1 LGRTRLRVRSSTG
14 AGQAPPCRSP
24 DNPIPQSKI
33 DGDRGGET
41 MPYALNAPIRAVGIR
56 AIGCSE
62 GGSDS
67 GLAGLAAGQAAGTNP
82 SRRCWTRRTRAPYS
96 ATTCTSRHRSRPTHP
111 GNVVLAGDAAH
122 AMTPDLGQ
130 GACQA
135 LEDAVVLAKVIDSGD
150 GLGAYDRQRRPRT
163 QMIARRAHRIGV
175 AAQWASPVA
184 VGLRNTA
191 LRVLPPSSFAR
202 SLAAV
207 LDWTA

>member
-1 LGRTRLRVRSSTG
+1 MLRRRQRQRAGRTRRRLG
-14 AGQAPPCRSP
+14 GWHE
-24 DNPIPQSKI
+24 PIP
-33 DGDRGGET
+33 
-41 MPYALNAPIRAVGIR
+41 ALLDAADPGAVLR
-56 AIGCSE
+56 HDLYE
-62 GGSDS
+62 PPP
-67 GLAGLAAGQAAGTNP
+67 L
-82 SRRCWTRRTRAPYS
+82 
-96 ATTCTSRHRSRPTHP
+96 TTYTS

-135 LEDAVVLAKVIDSGD
+135 LEDAVVPAKVIDSGD

-191 LRVLPPSSFAR
+191 LRVPPPSSFAR